1 MLSLSKKVLF
11 KYCVLIVKMAQ
22 NSVVVH
28 MGKANYEL
36 LYNVENLPG
45 FVCIMPLLEIMQ
57 GLSKFA
63 QGHQILICETS

>member
-1 MLSLSKKVLF
+1 MLSLSKKVLS
-11 KYCVLIVKMAQ
+11 KYCVLIVKMVQ
-22 NSVVVH
+22 GSVVVH

-36 LYNVENLPG
+36 LCNVENFLG
-45 FVCIMPLLEIMQ
+45 LACIMPLLEVVQ